1 MQYSESCPTRSSKTS
16 CVRTST
22 SSERVSSPSKAAENA
37 CRASVTA
44 PSLKSRW
51 PIEHDS
57 SASSKR
63 PITSPATRPPAPPR
77 SPSMSTSAK
86 SLLLQKLPA
95 SAAFLVAADGAVA
108 IAAHGADHVG
118 CLCQP
123 LSQSGV
129 LRAQRLLRLALVLE
143 RLLVGLLAAHK
154 LVDRLLVLRQL
165 RAEGL
170 VLLVELAQRFVL
182 LSKDL
187 IDQVLAR
194 RVVVEEV
201 VAEARERCS
210 LPVRRGPTRRTT
222 SRAGGEGNGER
233 GREVRSGK
241 WGRSAATAG

>member
-1 MQYSESCPTRSSKTS
+1 
-16 CVRTST
+16 
-22 SSERVSSPSKAAENA
+22 
-37 CRASVTA
+37 
-44 PSLKSRW
+44 
-51 PIEHDS
+51 
-57 SASSKR
+57 
-63 PITSPATRPPAPPR
+63 
-77 SPSMSTSAK
+77 
-86 SLLLQKLPA
+86 
-95 SAAFLVAADGAVA
+95 LVAADGAGA
-108 IAAHGADHVG
+108 SAAHGADHVG

-129 LRAQRLLRLALVLE
+129 LRAQRLLLRLALVLE